1 MDLNMRFLG
10 PAVVVASPFI
20 GSFICCAI
28 DRMPNS
34 VDVTWCRSKC
44 DGCGTVLRAADLV
57 PILSYLSLGGKCRSC
72 KATISPSLLG
82 AEIGIVLLTAS
93 AVWFSSSHQL
103 PIAIAFAWIL
113 FALAAYDVAHGRLPD
128 ALTIPLCALGLGWSM
143 LGSAPVSTIGSIGG
157 MVSGVLVSLLVATL
171 YQLATH
177 RSGLGGGDI
186 KLFGA
191 SGAWVGWQA
200 LPTLLVLASLTA
212 LSAAVLGGLR
222 SRTDRLPFGPFIV
235 VATFSIW
242 CWQITHQ
249 RVAQ

>member
-1 MDLNMRFLG
+1 MDLSMRFLG
-10 PAVVVASPFI
+10 PAAVVASPFI

-44 DGCGTVLRAADLV
+44 DGCGTVLRATDLV

-72 KATISPSLLG
+72 KATISPSLFG

-93 AVWFSSSHQL
+93 AVWFSSLQEL
-103 PIAIAFAWIL
+103 PIAIAFTWIL

-128 ALTIPLCALGLGWSM
+128 ALTIPLCALGLGWST

-157 MVSGVLVSLLVATL
+157 MVSGVLVSLLIATL

>member
-1 MDLNMRFLG
+1 MKMDLNVRFLG
-10 PAVVVASPFI
+10 PAAVVASPFL

-34 VDVTWCRSKC
+34 VDVTWCRSRC
-44 DGCGTVLRAADLV
+44 DGCGTILRAADLV

-72 KATISPSLLG
+72 KATIPPCLLG

-93 AVWFSSSHQL
+93 AVWFSSPQQL
-103 PIAIAFAWIL
+103 PIAIAFTWIL
-113 FALAAYDVAHGRLPD
+113 FALAAFDVAHGRLPD
-128 ALTIPLCALGLGWSM
+128 ALTIPLCALGLGWSA

-157 MVSGVLVSLLVATL
+157 MLSGVLVSLFIAMS

-191 SGAWVGWQA
+191 SGAWIGWQA

-212 LSAAVLGGLR
+212 LSVATLSGRR

-235 VATFSIW
+235 FATFAIW
-242 CWQITHQ
+242 CWQIA
-249 RVAQ
+249 R